1 MILENSVPNPILY
14 RILNQDLSKAYEKL
28 VEELEDGNKQDIS

>member
-28 VEELEDGNKQDIS
+28 VKEMKDGSK